1 MKHLEERIVEQKE
14 MLRKKLEEEQSLYG
28 GYESWYDSLAEFR
41 EQMKKYV
48 QMVETPSGEIVYRD
62 KITKVGTH
70 LIDWHARAFLAPLEF
85 KRIGIGLEKL
95 SPEEQL
101 LKISN
106 QCKEKGIR
114 FIYVP
119 LPNKKAI
126 YPELV
131 VDEKYIENGK
141 CLIPQWRRF
150 LSELAKDDYIEI
162 IDVYQDFVENK
173 ESDLFSNVEHNIS
186 PKGAELVG
194 KKIAEYLQDTTQIEK
209 QEIQITS
216 KSMRIPVNSAE
227 FDVKNP
233 DFGRHVFYPAEQV
246 YIQNNGEW
254 EIYTGTNVSS
264 DILLIGDCNVQ
275 EFTLQGASVTAQVS
289 NGLDYPIEYGGRC
302 LPYHNIDRINKI
314 KRHSLVGKDV
324 LIYVAFV
331 SASFVR
337 ASEHWQTWSVDGIY
351 ENAFE

>member
-1 MKHLEERIVEQKE
+1 MKHLVERIAEQRE
-14 MLRKKLEEEQSLYG
+14 NLRKTLLEEQVRYG
-28 GYESWYDSLAEFR
+28 GYENWYESLAEFR

-48 QMVETPSGEIVYRD
+48 QTVELLSGESVFRH
-62 KITKVGTH
+62 KVTKVGTH
-70 LIDWHARAFLAPLEF
+70 LIDWHALAFFAPLEF

-95 SPEEQL
+95 SPEEHL

-131 VDEKYIENGK
+131 VDEKYIEKGK

-173 ESDLFSNVEHNIS
+173 ESDLFSKVEHNIS

-194 KKIAEYLQDTTQIEK
+194 NKIAEYLQNTTQIEK
-209 QEIQITS
+209 NGMQIVSTEM
-216 KSMRIPVNSAE
+216 KIPVESAE
-227 FDVKNP
+227 HDVKNP
-233 DFGRHVFYPAEQV
+233 DFGRHVFYPGKQISIE
-246 YIQNNGEW
+246 NSEDL
-254 EIYTGTNVSS
+254 EIYTGTNVPS
-264 DILLIGDCNVQ
+264 DIMLIGDCNVQ
-275 EFTLQGASVTAQVS
+275 AFMLQGASVTAQAS
-289 NGLDYPIEYGGRC
+289 YSLEYPIEYGGRC
-302 LPYHNIDRINKI
+302 LPFDKYSRINAF
-314 KRHSLVGKDV
+314 KRHSLAGKDV
-324 LIYVAFV
+324 LIYVAFA
-331 SASFVR
+331 SAPFVR
-337 ASEHWQTWSVDGIY
+337 APEHWYTWCVDGIY